1 MIETI
6 GLVVLKWRFKYRE
19 KYFQKYHRKILPIKI
34 FFVSLHLEIRIKN
47 MEKQLNISEDYLRRS
62 DKGGTH
68 GRWAWGGIPI
78 GMYNYAGTLERE
90 FEDIY
95 DAMENSGVKGVTY
108 KGIVACCEGK
118 IRTHAG
124 KIWRKGLKGGDE

>member
-1 MIETI
+1 MT
-6 GLVVLKWRFKYRE
+6 
-19 KYFQKYHRKILPIKI
+19 KI
-34 FFVSLHLEIRIKN
+34 
-47 MEKQLNISEDYLRRS
+47 MQKQLNISEDYLRKA

-68 GRWAWGGIPI
+68 KRWAWGGIPI

-95 DAMENSGVKGVTY
+95 DAIANCGLDGVTY

-118 IRTHAG
+118 IRTHA
-124 KIWRKGLKGGDE
+124 KRIWRKDCPDDLFLGERAIKDTADNESPIDV